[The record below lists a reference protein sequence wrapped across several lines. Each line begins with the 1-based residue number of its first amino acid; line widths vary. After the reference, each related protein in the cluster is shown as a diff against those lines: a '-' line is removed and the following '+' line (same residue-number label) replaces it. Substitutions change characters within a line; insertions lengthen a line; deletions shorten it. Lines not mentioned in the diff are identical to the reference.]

1 MFRLDGANRA
11 HWHRAMPVKSTFVLV
26 YKASVAVLFLG
37 ACSGDTGGALREDDA
52 GISVGGLSSAGSSS
66 STAGSNSVGG
76 FSGLGG
82 ARDSGGTFA
91 TGGSLSGGGTF
102 ATGGSSSP
110 GGTIV
115 TGGKIGTGGTLATGG
130 SSSVACP
137 SKAPAASSPCTSTNL
152 SCFYEDCAGAGR
164 TQATCGSNGT
174 WSVDTAAC
182 GTVTCSNYGVISP
195 TTCQPGQ
202 YCRITYAGASY
213 AMCVTS
219 TCGQGPVT
227 DSCLSSYSCSVSK
240 SLTGGIIV
248 SCNGCPAGSGGCA

>member
-1 MFRLDGANRA
+1 MFRLDGANCA
-11 HWHRAMPVKSTFVLV
+11 YWHRAMPVKSTYVLV
-26 YKASVAVLFLG
+26 CKTSVAVLFLG
-37 ACSGDTGGALREDDA
+37 ACSGDTGSALRDDA

-66 STAGSNSVGG
+66 STAGSNFVGG

-82 ARDSGGTFA
+82 TRDSGGTFA
-91 TGGSLSGGGTF
+91 TGGS
-102 ATGGSSSP
+102 SSA
-110 GGTIV
+110 GGTIA

-137 SKAPAASSPCTSTNL
+137 SMAPAASSPCTSTNL

-174 WSVDTAAC
+174 WSIDTAAC
-182 GTVTCSNYGVISP
+182 GTITCSNYGVISP

-240 SLTGGIIV
+240 SLTNGIIV

>member
-1 MFRLDGANRA
+1 MFRLDGANCA
-11 HWHRAMPVKSTFVLV
+11 YWHRAMPVKSTYVLV
-26 YKASVAVLFLG
+26 YKTSVAVLFLG
-37 ACSGDTGGALREDDA
+37 ACSGDTGSALRDDA
-52 GISVGGLSSAGSSS
+52 GISVGGLPSTGGSS

-182 GTVTCSNYGVISP
+182 GTITCSNFGVISP